1 MKKRKLTTNKI
12 RRRGRLMTAFPIIW
26 KSNIIAMT
34 AMDKEAEPA
43 KSIDFLVWSVFK
55 SEIFPNNKSHINPNW
70 NIDEKDPT
78 PVK

>member
-1 MKKRKLTTNKI
+1 
-12 RRRGRLMTAFPIIW
+12 MTAFPIIW

-55 SEIFPNNKSHINPNW
+55 SKFSKQ
-70 NIDEKDPT
+70 
-78 PVK
+78 

>member
-1 MKKRKLTTNKI
+1 
-12 RRRGRLMTAFPIIW
+12 MTAFPIIW

-55 SEIFPNNKSHINPNW
+55 SKFFQTIKAI
-70 NIDEKDPT
+70 
-78 PVK
+78 